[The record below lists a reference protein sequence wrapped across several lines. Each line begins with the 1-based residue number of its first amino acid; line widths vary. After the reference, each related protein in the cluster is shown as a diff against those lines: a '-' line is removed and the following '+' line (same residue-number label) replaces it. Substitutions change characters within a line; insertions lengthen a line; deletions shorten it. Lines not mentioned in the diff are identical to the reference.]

1 MSMRLSDPVSTKIMT
16 TAHIEVL
23 RGRPQRRR
31 RRGPRSN

>member
-1 MSMRLSDPVSTKIMT
+1 MSMRPSDPAGLKAIT
-16 TAHIEVL
+16 TAHIELL